1 MRLVLWVMGAVCA
14 AGAATAGVVAPGAA
28 IDRHELQAFVD
39 GAVGDAMA
47 SDHIAGVAVAVVQA
61 GRPVVL
67 RGYGFAGFS
76 PLQPVDAERTLFRI
90 GSVSKTFIWIALMQQ
105 VEQRRMRLE
114 DPVNDHLPDGLQ
126 IPAQGFERPIRLV
139 DLMAHAAGF
148 EDRDMGSSFLRDPAG
163 LLPLAEFLAANRP
176 DRIREPGPPSTY
188 SNHGAALAA
197 AAVAHVEREDFAT
210 LVERG
215 ITGPLRMNSTTFRQP
230 HAAGGGLPA
239 PMPRELAA
247 RLSTGFRWTGTGFQ
261 PREFE
266 YIARP
271 SGMASATAA
280 DMARYM
286 LMQLNDGAL
295 DGATVYGA
303 AAAAAFRTPLLDMP
317 DDMNGWAHGFSVQTL
332 PGGFK
337 GYGHGG
343 GTLSFFTN
351 MVVVPSLDLGIF
363 VVTNTDTAQPFVVR
377 FPQEI
382 VDRFYNAGRPAWRG
396 GDPEL
401 VKRASLYEGHYL
413 STRRAYSGLREFWG
427 RILEAAEVAVTR
439 DGYLVT
445 RSGSAGQR
453 WVPSA
458 IRGQFRAVDRPETL
472 LFELDAHGRALRWIG
487 PGGSRVFE
495 RINALQT
502 PRALGILAGCVVVT
516 ALGSGLLAFNR
527 FRRRPRSPRR
537 VAALEIVTLAAS
549 GAWLVSILA
558 FNAWRARAG
567 DPVNWY
573 FDFPGS
579 LLLAASVAALVA
591 TAGSI
596 AILAG
601 VISSIRTRREPGAG
615 AMVLVDGAVYCAAA
629 LIYLFFAA
637 VLASWGA
644 LSPWA

>member
-1 MRLVLWVMGAVCA
+1 MRGILLVVGAVCA
-14 AGAATAGVVAPGAA
+14 AGAAAAGAVAPVAE
-28 IDRHELQAFVD
+28 INRLELQAFVD
-39 GAVGDAMA
+39 GAVGDAMV
-47 SDHIAGVAVAVVQA
+47 SGHIAGVAVAVVQA

-90 GSVSKTFIWIALMQQ
+90 GSVSKTFIWIALMRQ
-105 VEQRRMRLE
+105 VEHGRMRLE
-114 DPVNDHLPDGLQ
+114 DPVNAHLPQSLQ
-126 IPAQGFERPIRLV
+126 IPEQGFERPIRLV

-148 EDRDMGSSFLRDPAG
+148 EERDMGSSFLRDPAG

-176 DRIREPGPPSTY
+176 DRVHEPGPPSTY
-188 SNHGAALAA
+188 SNYGAALAA
-197 AAVAHVEREDFAT
+197 AAVAHAEGEDFAT
-210 LVERG
+210 LVERE

-230 HAAGGGLPA
+230 HGAGRGLPA

-271 SGMASATAA
+271 SGTASATAG

-295 DGATVYGA
+295 DEASVYGP
-303 AAAAAFRTPLLDMP
+303 AAAAAFRAPLLDVP
-317 DDMNGWAHGFSVQTL
+317 DGMNGWAHGFSVQTL

-363 VVTNTDTAQPFVVR
+363 VVTNTDTGQPFVVR
-377 FPQEI
+377 FPSEI
-382 VDRFYNAGRPAWRG
+382 VDRFYNVERPAWRV

-401 VKRASLYEGHYL
+401 VERASLYEGDYL

-427 RILEAAEVAVTR
+427 RILEASEVAVTR

-445 RSGSAGQR
+445 KTGNAGQR
-453 WVPSA
+453 WVPGA
-458 IRGQFRAVDRPETL
+458 IRGQFHAVDRSETL
-472 LFELDAHGRALRWIG
+472 LFELDAHGRALRWTV
-487 PGGSRVFE
+487 PSGSKVFE
-495 RINALQT
+495 RISALQS
-502 PRALGILAGCVVVT
+502 PRALGILAGCVVIA
-516 ALGSGLLAFNR
+516 ALGSALLAFNR
-527 FRRRPRSPRR
+527 LRRRPRRGPR
-537 VAALEIVTLAAS
+537 LEIVTMAAS
-549 GAWLVSILA
+549 GAWLFSILA
-558 FNAWRARAG
+558 FNLWRARSD

-579 LLLAASVAALVA
+579 LLLTASVAALAA
-591 TAGSI
+591 TAGGI
-596 AILAG
+596 AILA
-601 VISSIRTRREPGAG
+601 VLMSSARTRGEPGAG
-615 AMVLVDGAVYCAAA
+615 AMSLVGLAVYSLTA
-629 LIYLFFAA
+629 LTYLFFA
-637 VLASWGA
+637 VILASWGA